1 MVLSLEKQLLVNR
14 FNELGI
20 TLKKTE
26 KALQKASTKKNISR
40 KQPVIDDLTGA
51 VETLNFQLDELKAFI
66 TILSE
71 Q

>member
-1 MVLSLEKQLLVNR
+1 MTLSLEKQSLMNR
-14 FNELGI
+14 FNEMGI

-26 KALQKASTKKNISR
+26 KALQKASTKRNISR
-40 KQPVIDDLTGA
+40 KQPNIEELSGA
-51 VETLNFQLDELKAFI
+51 MEALNFQLDELKAFI